1 MAFNLDN
8 YEDVQSRVKRFQK
21 QFPVGRI
28 VTDVIQFDPDK
39 GHILV
44 AASVYR
50 EHEDTLPASVDYAYG
65 LASTFPL
72 AMRKFYVEDTVTSAI
87 GRALSLVLEGDKKPT
102 REDMARV
109 EVPAPRKDSPSP
121 MVNTWDEW
129 VEATPAKP
137 ETQLEEAAKLVM
149 DQLDAKVVEQGP
161 ECEHG
166 TRVRRDG
173 VSAKTGKPWAGW
185 FCGETIVGNKKCDTI
200 WIDLKG

>member
-87 GRALSLVLEGDKKPT
+87 GRALSLILESDKKPT

-109 EVPAPRKDSPSP
+109 ETPVAKKDSPSP

-129 VEATPAKP
+129 LEEKPKKP
-137 ETQLEEAAKLVM
+137 ESTLEEAAKLVAQ
-149 DQLDAKVVEQGP
+149 QLDAKVLEVAP

-166 TRVRRDG
+166 ERYKKTG
-173 VSAKTGKPWAGW
+173 NSKTGKPWAGW
-185 FCGETIVGNKKCDTI
+185 FCRGNASGAGFCEVI